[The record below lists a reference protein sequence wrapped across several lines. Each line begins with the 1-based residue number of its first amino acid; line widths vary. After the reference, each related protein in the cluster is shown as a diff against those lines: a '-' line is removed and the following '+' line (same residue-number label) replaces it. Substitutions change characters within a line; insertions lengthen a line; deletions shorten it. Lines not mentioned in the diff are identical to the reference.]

1 MPTFFQPGWLL
12 LLWCGLGAA
21 IVAWPLARASRNG
34 TVRTGRGRRLLAVG
48 LELLL
53 FPVLYALLFEALGRA
68 DIVAGAAL
76 GTLHATLGVIAARPG
91 RADAPPGSAILLRSL
106 ARILY
111 GIVFAFLYVV
121 PAP

>member
-21 IVAWPLARASRNG
+21 LVAWPLARASRNG
-34 TVRTGRGRRLLAVG
+34 TARTGRGRRLLAVG
-48 LELLL
+48 FELLL
-53 FPVLYALLFEALGRA
+53 FPVLYALVFEALGRA
-68 DIVAGAAL
+68 DLVAGAAL
-76 GTLHATLGVIAARPG
+76 GTLHATIGAVAA
-91 RADAPPGSAILLRSL
+91 RADAPAPRSILLRSL

-111 GIVFAFLYVV
+111 AIVFAFLYVV